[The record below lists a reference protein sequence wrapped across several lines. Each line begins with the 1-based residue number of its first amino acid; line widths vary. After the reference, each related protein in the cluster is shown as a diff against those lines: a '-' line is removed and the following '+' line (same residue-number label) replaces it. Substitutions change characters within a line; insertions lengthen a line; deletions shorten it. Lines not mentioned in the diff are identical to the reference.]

1 MNIEKAKVGRYENL
15 NPQWCGLQIQIKE
28 QMNFKDNLVDVYDG
42 NH

>member
-15 NPQWCGLQIQIKE
+15 NPQWCELQIQIQE